1 MKNTNHSLDNNSLS
15 LWPKASDHESAAEVG
30 WLLHSTWQQD
40 ETSVSEMI
48 PLPAGEK
55 IGVKWCPIRT
65 TVGYNRKKD
74 EQDETSVSEMIP
86 YLWDSHDPWY
96 MSAFSNEAY
105 FDTNPHGGI
114 IKCGWCSW
122 PMNTKFLIS

>member
-30 WLLHSTWQQD
+30 WLLHSTWQ
-40 ETSVSEMI
+40 
-48 PLPAGEK
+48 
-55 IGVKWCPIRT
+55 
-65 TVGYNRKKD
+65 
-74 EQDETSVSEMIP
+74 QDETSVSEMIP

>member
-1 MKNTNHSLDNNSLS
+1 MATNLLLDKPEPKSKISLHQILMSIPSQAHSNKTLFHAIDAQWCSNN
-15 LWPKASDHESAAEVG
+15 V
-30 WLLHSTWQQD
+30 
-40 ETSVSEMI
+40 VNFCF
-48 PLPAGEK
+48 LPENEADARRIIAGL
-55 IGVKWCPIRT
+55 V
-65 TVGYNRKKD
+65 
-74 EQDETSVSEMIP
+74 P

-96 MSAFSNEAY
+96 MSAFSNEAN